1 MESLISTFHLDLKL
15 IIAQLVNFLIVAGIL
30 WFFALKPIMK
40 IMKERTEKI
49 EKGLKDA
56 KSFEEKLAQAERDR
70 LKTLS
75 VAKKEAEILLEKA
88 SQEADANKKQ
98 MMSQAKGEIEKLVVG
113 GKTQLASEKEKMV
126 SEVKAEIGDLVVE
139 ATKKVLN
146 TELDKK
152 IDNKIIKEAIKEI
165 K

>member
-75 VAKKEAEILLEKA
+75 VAKKEAE
-88 SQEADANKKQ
+88 
-98 MMSQAKGEIEKLVVG
+98 
-113 GKTQLASEKEKMV
+113 
-126 SEVKAEIGDLVVE
+126 
-139 ATKKVLN
+139 
-146 TELDKK
+146 
-152 IDNKIIKEAIKEI
+152 
-165 K
+165 

>member
-15 IIAQLVNFLIVAGIL
+15 IIAQLVNFLIVAGVL

-88 SQEADANKKQ
+88 RQEAEANKKQ
-98 MMSQAKGEIEKLVVG
+98 MISQAKGEIEKLVAS

-126 SEVKAEIGDLVVE
+126 SEVRSEIGDLVVA
-139 ATKKVLN
+139 ATKKVLDV
-146 TELDKK
+146 ELNKE
-152 IDNKIIKEAIKEI
+152 IDNKIIKEAIKEM